1 MKIKKGDNVIILAGS
16 DKGKKGKVVK
26 AIPTTNQIVVEGI
39 NMKKRSKKATKATG
53 KGQVI
58 EMAMPIDASN
68 AKKVA

>member
-1 MKIKKGDNVIILAGS
+1 MKIKKGDNVIVIAGS

-26 AIPTTNQIVVEGI
+26 AIPTLNKLVVEGI
-39 NMKKRSKKATKATG
+39 NMKKRSKKASKKTG
-53 KGQVI
+53 AGQVI

>member
-1 MKIKKGDNVIILAGS
+1 MKIKKGDNVIILSGS
-16 DKGKKGKVVK
+16 DKGKKGKVLK
-26 AIPTTNQIVVEGI
+26 SIPALNKLVIEGV
-39 NMKKRSKKATKATG
+39 NMKKKSQKATKKTG